1 MDPRTALW
9 ELASTH
15 PALERVVS
23 TFESEFGSDIPTS
36 ALGELGVM
44 LVDLI
49 NDIEPTAVEQLFEMV
64 ELHLACGD
72 EPTETAVATGF
83 LEAVVSRGE
92 SSGRGDAMLSHFGP
106 KARQFVSEWNE
117 SLGIVSDEN

>member
-83 LEAVVSRGE
+83 LEAVVSRG
-92 SSGRGDAMLSHFGP
+92 DAMLSHFGP